1 MMCETEFLQ
10 RIEHLDV
17 NQRKAV
23 FHDGNCVVSA
33 GAGSGKTTVLA
44 YRFIRLVLEQKAH
57 VDEILTLTFTR
68 KAAAEMHERIHRQ
81 LLSYASDPSI
91 ALELGRFPHASISTL
106 DSFCKRIVVSDAVH
120 YGIAPD
126 FTLDDEA
133 NRTLAQECALAM
145 VENLKDHPGL
155 DFLARLYN
163 PADLIDNFLVGLA
176 GQCFHPATP
185 FDSTAAALAV
195 QAYMN
200 QYREAL
206 VEELVSASHRI
217 LEIGGSGKILE
228 EASQAC
234 ARVLDL
240 DLLDDDEVAMASN
253 LAVLDSLAV
262 KKGRG
267 KAPEVEFYN
276 ELQPIWLDVC
286 QRLKS
291 VLAALS
297 DRRFLVD
304 IYDFLARFRQSYL
317 QRKRQAGV
325 LTFADVAAMAVD
337 ILKRNKGIRA
347 YYKQKFHYVMIDEF
361 QDNNQLQKDLLF
373 LLSERDDLL
382 GEGIPSVDRLS
393 TGKLFFVGD
402 EKQSIYRFRGADVSV
417 FKQLDRELHDA
428 GGEHIELATNY
439 RSEPALIELFNTVF
453 PFVMENGGEDYE
465 ADFSPLSSRQP
476 SEGITPSVSL
486 WIKPLV
492 DEQSEEEPAD
502 DDDQETQ
509 GDDEPLA
516 SVEAEAYAIAN
527 LIERMVST
535 DTYLIP
541 CEDRAR
547 APRRP
552 TYRDIA
558 ILYRAASNQLHY
570 EKALRVKDI
579 PYTLS
584 AVQSL
589 FLEAPTNDLYHM
601 LQLALYPSDRK
612 AYIAALRS
620 PFCRLSDCAILQLL
634 DAGGTALK
642 PFNLQHVDIPQS
654 PEERLKFS
662 AAADLFAR
670 LLAMVGKEPLARLVA
685 FLWFD
690 GGYRYLLLSDPS
702 TLVYLEH
709 GEYLLELAR
718 RYDSQGKGLAAF
730 LDFIRPRLGQNEKL
744 PDLDLLRE
752 ETNGVQMMTIHKS
765 KGLEFPIV
773 ILANMG
779 SASRPGTTP
788 LWYSFETPAGQIP
801 IPYHMRPYGKVRNL
815 FYEYNKPVL
824 NAMETAEM
832 KRLLYV
838 ALTRAKTHLVL
849 TGCETKNNRGE
860 QAPKRNL
867 LALFRTS
874 ARVETE
880 PEALGGIFSLHQI
893 PDAMA
898 SRMQSVVSQKK
909 VSQTLCTLMPYYQ
922 QAFPVAWQ
930 ARRTWYGVTSLYGGE
945 HNEPDLG
952 EDFRSNYPQLLSVN
966 ADSLVLAAGLSADFG
981 TWCHACIQQ
990 AVEVYK
996 TSGLAQ
1002 ILDPRV
1008 VMPETFLNPA
1018 ISEKDRMVIMS
1029 AVVQLG
1035 TGFLN
1040 SSLFVSLC
1048 TAKPLVME
1056 TEVEFALR
1064 REVEGD
1070 DCAVYGAID
1079 LLVEYADELCIVD
1092 FKTDFNFHPE
1102 IHRGQLQVYREAV
1115 SRIWG
1120 KPVRST
1126 LCYLRAPE
1134 IIQWE
1139 T

>member
-10 RIEHLDV
+10 RIEHLDI

-44 YRFIRLVLEQKAH
+44 YRFLRLVLEQKAH
-57 VDEILTLTFTR
+57 ADEILTLTFSR

-81 LLSYASDPSI
+81 LLSYAHDPAI

-133 NRTLAQECALAM
+133 NRTLAQECALAV

-185 FDSTAAALAV
+185 FDPNAATIAV
-195 QAYMN
+195 HGWLS
-200 QYREAL
+200 QYRDAL
-206 VEELVSASHRI
+206 VEQLIDISHRI
-217 LEIGGSGKILE
+217 LTIGGPGKILQD
-228 EASQAC
+228 AAQSC
-234 ARVLDL
+234 ARVIELNL
-240 DLLDDDEVAMASN
+240 MDEDAVVMASN
-253 LAVLDSLAV
+253 LAVLESLVV

-286 QRLKS
+286 LQLKS
-291 VLAALS
+291 LLAALS
-297 DRRFLVD
+297 DRHHIAPVF
-304 IYDFLARFRQSYL
+304 DFLARFRHSYL
-317 QRKRQAGV
+317 QRKRQTGI
-325 LTFADVAAMAVD
+325 LTFADVATMAVD

-373 LLSERDDLL
+373 LLSERDDIL
-382 GEGIPSVDRLS
+382 GEGVPGVDRLAS
-393 TGKLFFVGD
+393 GKLFFVGD

-417 FKQLDRELHDA
+417 FKQLDRELLGV
-428 GGEHIELATNY
+428 GGAHIELATNY
-439 RSEPALIELFNTVF
+439 RSEPDLIELFNSVF
-453 PFVMENGGEDYE
+453 PFVMENGGEDFE
-465 ADFSPLSSRQP
+465 ADFTPLSTRKP

-486 WIKPLV
+486 WVKPLV
-492 DEQSEEEPAD
+492 EEVDEEEPA
-502 DDDQETQ
+502 QEESPEEQ

-516 SVEAEAYAIAN
+516 SVEAEAYAIASM
-527 LIERMVST
+527 IERMVST

-541 CEDRAR
+541 GEDQT
-547 APRRP
+547 PRRP

-558 ILYRAASNQLHY
+558 ILYRTASNQLHY
-570 EKALRVKDI
+570 EKALRVKEI

-589 FLEAPTNDLYHM
+589 FLEAPTNDLYQM

-620 PFCRLSDCAILQLL
+620 PFCRLSDPAILQILE
-634 DAGGTALK
+634 AGGK
-642 PFNLQHVDIPQS
+642 NLQPFDSQHADLPDS
-654 PEERLKFS
+654 AEDRMKFTV
-662 AAADLFAR
+662 AADLFAR
-670 LLAMVGKEPLARLVA
+670 LLTMVGKEPLARLVA

-702 TLVYLEH
+702 TQVYLEH

-718 RYDSQGKGLAAF
+718 RYDAQGKGLAAF
-730 LDFIRPRLGQNEKL
+730 LDYIRPRLGQNEKL

-752 ETNGVQMMTIHKS
+752 ETNGVQLMTIHKS

-779 SASRPGTTP
+779 SAGRPGTTP
-788 LWYSFETPAGQIP
+788 LWFSIETPAGPVP
-801 IPYHMRPYGKVRNL
+801 IPYHMRPYGKVRNI
-815 FYEYNKPVL
+815 FYEHGKEVL

-838 ALTRAKTHLVL
+838 ALTRAETHLVL
-849 TGCETKNNRGE
+849 TGCETKQNRGE

-867 LALFRTS
+867 LALFRNSTS
-874 ARVETE
+874 LETE
-880 PEALGGIFSLHQI
+880 PDALGEIFSLHQI
-893 PDAMA
+893 PDTMA
-898 SRMQSVVSQKK
+898 SRMQSAVSQKK
-909 VSQTLCTLMPYYQ
+909 VGQTLAALLPYYQ
-922 QAFPVAWQ
+922 TESPVAWL
-930 ARRTWYGVTSLYGGE
+930 ARRTWYGVTALYGCE
-945 HNEPDLG
+945 HEGHDLG
-952 EDFRSNYPQLLSVN
+952 AEVRSNYPQLPSMS
-966 ADSLVLAAGLSADFG
+966 ADALILATGLSADFG

-990 AVEVYK
+990 AVEAYK
-996 TSGLAQ
+996 TSGVAQ
-1002 ILDPRV
+1002 VLDPSI
-1008 VMPETFLNPA
+1008 VMPESFLSPVL
-1018 ISEKDRMVIMS
+1018 SEKDRMVIAA
-1029 AVVQLG
+1029 AVVQLS
-1035 TGFLN
+1035 TGFLA
-1040 SSLFVSLC
+1040 STLFASLC
-1048 TAKPLVME
+1048 ADRPLAME
-1056 TEVEFALR
+1056 TEVEFAI
-1064 REVEGD
+1064 REQVEGHE
-1070 DCAVYGAID
+1070 AVVYGAID
-1079 LLVEYADELCIVD
+1079 LLVEYAGELRLVD
-1092 FKTDFNFHPE
+1092 FKTDFNMRPE

-1115 SRIWG
+1115 GRIWG

-1134 IIQWE
+1134 IVQWE